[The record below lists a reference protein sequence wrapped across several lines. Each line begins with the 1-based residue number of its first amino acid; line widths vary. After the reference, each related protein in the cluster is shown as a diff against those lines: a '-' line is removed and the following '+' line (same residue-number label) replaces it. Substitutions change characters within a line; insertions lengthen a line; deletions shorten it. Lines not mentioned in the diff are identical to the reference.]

1 MRRFLTC
8 SRSPF
13 LLQQVE
19 LGVDDDLHQVVAG
32 SGFLPATRRWFDFLW
47 SRIFSLKKNYWPGF
61 LSGQHHGIVR
71 RRRGERVI
79 GTNMY

>member
-1 MRRFLTC
+1 MRQFLTC

-19 LGVDDDLHQVVAG
+19 LGVDDDLHQDVAG

-61 LSGQHHGIVR
+61 LSGQHHGR
-71 RRRGERVI
+71 KEETRQELSR
-79 GTNMY
+79 N

>member
-1 MRRFLTC
+1 MC

-61 LSGQHHGIVR
+61 LSGQHHGIIR

-79 GTNMY
+79 GTNLY